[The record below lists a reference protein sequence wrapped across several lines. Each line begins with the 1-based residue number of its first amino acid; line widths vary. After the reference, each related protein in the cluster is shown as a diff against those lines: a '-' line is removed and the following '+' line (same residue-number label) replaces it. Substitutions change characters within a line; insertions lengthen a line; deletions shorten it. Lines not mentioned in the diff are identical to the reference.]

1 MAVNV
6 INPVALGPVKL
17 EPGVCWVKNI
27 QSMIG
32 IHEVKYSI
40 TQ

>member
-17 EPGVCWVKNI
+17 EPGVLGLKNI
-27 QSMIG
+27 PSVSYTWS
-32 IHEVKYSI
+32 EYNT